1 MRIPNL
7 HANAGKPGRV
17 HGEYSLQVENAE
29 NRPREFDYKT
39 IQVDLKPS
47 EYVDDLGLFENEK
60 ELHRFVVRTKYYIRK
75 SREYKELMKFLKKY
89 RGMNCCGVHP
99 NLKQYNGFQIQI
111 HHTPL
116 VIEDIIYII
125 INKRLKLKEPMKQ
138 SAIAKEVMYL
148 HYLGLIGLYPLCE
161 TCHEYAHGDT
171 NDLFIPLDSIF
182 GDPEKFF
189 EIYDQFISSVMK
201 VKFRNIQELN
211 KGYSIIRDEIP
222 DGLVKQYI
230 YVTTKGRDMV
240 STKALYD
247 FIVELKKD

>member
-1 MRIPNL
+1 MRIPN
-7 HANAGKPGRV
+7 V
-17 HGEYSLQVENAE
+17 HQLKTESAE
-29 NRPREFDYKT
+29 VKKDKFNYKT

-60 ELHRFVVRTKYYIRK
+60 ELHKFVVRTKYYIRH

-99 NLKQYNGFQIQI
+99 NIKQYKGFQIQI

-116 VIEDIIYII
+116 VIEDIIYIT
-125 INKRLKLKEPMKQ
+125 INKRLKMKEPMKQ
-138 SAIAKEVMYL
+138 SMIAKEVMNL

-171 NDLFIPLDSIF
+171 NDLFLPLDSIF
-182 GDPEKFF
+182 GDPEKYF
-189 EIYDQFISSVMK
+189 EIYSDFISSIMK

-211 KGYSIIRDEIP
+211 KGYSIIRKEIP
-222 DGLVKQYI
+222 DALVKQYI
-230 YVTTKGRDMV
+230 YVTTKGQEMV

-247 FIVELKKD
+247 FITELNSDD